1 MLQDNLCMNCM
12 KEIGDA
18 AVCPHCG
25 FAADSPQI
33 APYLPMKTMVG
44 GRYVIGKMLSAGG
57 DGATYIAWDAERK
70 VPVSVR
76 EYLPDGHIARAE
88 DGRRVLVQSSSELL
102 YRDGLAEFLELWR
115 KLARVRSLTAMIP
128 VLDIVEENGTAYA
141 VSEFVETITLREFL
155 LKSRTGYLTFEQ
167 TKTLLMPVVST
178 VSKLHELGVVHGG
191 ISPNSL
197 HLGRDGKIRLT
208 DFMILPARVQ
218 NSGYVSELAA
228 GYAAIEQYS
237 NAGSI
242 GPWTDVYAFGAVTYR
257 MLIGSTPEEAPVRV
271 ANDKLMIP
279 AKFVESLPAYAV
291 SAVQNALAIAP
302 DDRTETIDE
311 YREELSG
318 SPKVMEARKTAA
330 QAAVQAKTT
339 EEEEAERRRKEKLR
353 KEMLRKQEQTRILL
367 ISFGICVAVGLLV
380 LGGYLFFTRDTSA
393 ADDTTAPSVQ
403 QELVDVPNFVG
414 QSYTRIKSDTVL
426 NERFRFVVEYAY
438 SSDVESDYII
448 SQGTEEGQRVPMG
461 SELKIVVSKGV
472 EYITLPDV
480 KGMQYDAAVQ
490 VLINAGFTC
499 TKIEKEN
506 DGTHTAGIVID
517 TTPQAGKNYEK
528 GKEIY
533 VQVWGEVPTTTQA
546 SGLSD
551 LIPNLFG

>member
-1 MLQDNLCMNCM
+1 MLQDTLCMNCM
-12 KEIGDA
+12 KDIGDA
-18 AVCPHCG
+18 EVCPYCG
-25 FAADSPQI
+25 FSVDSPQI
-33 APYLPMKTMVG
+33 EPYLPFRTMVG
-44 GRYVIGKMLSAGG
+44 GHYYIGKMLAAGG
-57 DGATYIAWDAERK
+57 DGATYIAWDADRN
-70 VPVSVR
+70 VPVTIR
-76 EYLPDGHIARAE
+76 EFLPEGHIARAE
-88 DGRRVLVQSSSELL
+88 DGARVLVKTGSELL
-102 YRDGLAEFLELWR
+102 FRDGLADFLNLWR
-115 KLARVRSLTAMIP
+115 NLARVRSLSAMIP
-128 VLDIVEENGTAYA
+128 VLDIIEDNNTAYA
-141 VSEFVETITLREFL
+141 VSEFVETISLRDFL

-178 VSKLHELGVVHGG
+178 VSKLHELGIVHGG

-197 HLGRDGKIRLT
+197 RLGRDGKIRLT
-208 DFMILPARVQ
+208 DFMIIPARVQ
-218 NSGYVSELAA
+218 NSGYASELAA

-237 NAGSI
+237 SAGSI

-257 MLIGSTPEEAPVRV
+257 ILVGSTPDEAPVRV

-291 SAVQNALAIAP
+291 SAVQNALAITP

-330 QAAVQAKTT
+330 EAAVQAKTT
-339 EEEEAERRRKEKLR
+339 EEEETERRRKEKLR
-353 KEMLRKQEQTRILL
+353 KEMLRKQEQTRLLL

-393 ADDTTAPSVQ
+393 VDDTTVPTAQ

-448 SQGTEEGQRVPMG
+448 SQGIEEGQRVPKG
-461 SELKIVVSKGV
+461 SELKIVVSKGIENV
-472 EYITLPDV
+472 ILPDV
-480 KGMQYDAAVQ
+480 KGMQYDKAVQ

-506 DGTHTAGIVID
+506 DGTHTAGVVID
-517 TTPQAGKNYEK
+517 TTPQAGKEYEK
-528 GKEIY
+528 GKEIF
-533 VQVWGEVPTTTQA
+533 VQVWGEVPTTQS
-546 SGLSD
+546 SGLGD
-551 LIPNLFG
+551 LFPGIFG

>member
-1 MLQDNLCMNCM
+1 MLQDTLCMNCM
-12 KEIGDA
+12 KEIGEA
-18 AVCPHCG
+18 TVCPYCG
-25 FAADSPQI
+25 FSADSPQI
-33 APYLPMKTMVG
+33 APYLPFKTVVG
-44 GRYVIGKMLSAGG
+44 ERYCIGKMLFAGG
-57 DGATYIAWDAERK
+57 DGATYIAWD
-70 VPVSVR
+70 SVR
-76 EYLPDGHIARAE
+76 KAPVFVREFLPEGHSSRME
-88 DGRRVLVQSSSELL
+88 GTTQVLVPRGSELVF
-102 YRDGLAEFLELWR
+102 RDGLEDFLDLWR
-115 KLARVRSLTAMIP
+115 KLARVRSLSAMIP
-128 VLDIVEENGTAYA
+128 VLDIVEDNGTAYA
-141 VSEFVETITLREFL
+141 VSEYVETITLREFL

-178 VSKLHELGVVHGG
+178 VLKLHELGIVHGG

-197 HLGRDGKIRLT
+197 CLGRDGKIRLT
-208 DFMILPARVQ
+208 DFMILSARIQ
-218 NSGYVSELAA
+218 NSGFASELPA

-237 NAGSI
+237 NAGSV

-257 MLIGSTPEEAPVRV
+257 MLIGSMPEEAPVRV

-279 AKFVESLPAYAV
+279 AKFVETLPAYAV
-291 SAVQNALAIAP
+291 SAIQNALAIAP
-302 DDRTETIDE
+302 DDRTESIEE

-330 QAAVQAKTT
+330 KAAVQAKTT

-353 KEMLRKQEQTRILL
+353 KEMLRKQEQTRTLL
-367 ISFGICVAVGLLV
+367 ISFGICVAIGLLA
-380 LGGYLFFTRDTSA
+380 LGGYLFFTRDTSGKE
-393 ADDTTAPSVQ
+393 DTTAPTVQ

-448 SQGTEEGQRVPMG
+448 SQGTQEGQRVPMG

-472 EYITLPDV
+472 EYIPLSDV

-517 TTPQAGKNYEK
+517 TTPQAGKEYEK
-528 GKEIY
+528 GKEIF
-533 VQVWGEVPTTTQA
+533 VQVWGEVPTTQS
-546 SGLSD
+546 SGGLGN
-551 LIPNLFG
+551 IFPNLF